1 MRKFV
6 TATAVCALAV
16 GLTVAPGAVAKK
28 GPKLVSGTVSVSAT
42 PGTVDNTTATGVTVT
57 GNVKSNSGCR
67 KNRTV
72 RFSYLSGAGVSTPS
86 AVTVETGSNGDFA
99 ATLERPPLVDG
110 TTVVVATVDQEFRKV
125 GSKKKG
131 QKDKPG
137 RKFDCQQIS
146 GQSNSIVVSDGLP

>member
-1 MRKFV
+1 MRKLF

-16 GLTVAPGAVAKK
+16 GLTVAPGAVGKK
-28 GPKLVSGTVSVSAT
+28 GPKLVSGTVTVSAT
-42 PGTVDNTTATGVTVT
+42 PTTIDPSTTAVTVT
-57 GNVKSNSGCR
+57 GNVKTNSGCR

-86 AVTVETGSNGDFA
+86 VVTTETGPNGDFS

-110 TTVVVATVDQEFRKV
+110 TTVVVATVDREFRKV

-137 RKFDCQQIS
+137 RKFDCLEIS
-146 GQSNSIVVSDGLP
+146 GQSNSLAVSDGIA